1 MHAPGQQRVAPISRA
16 ARVLSVTAPGR
27 RLYDTGARWDDSPKK
42 GKEWSGGAEALVK
55 APKNI
60 ANSLPDR
67 RKDERATQQ
76 RALDTRR
83 RIVEAAI
90 EEFGNLGYEGASTR
104 AVAAAAGVQHTLIT
118 YHFKSKEGLWR
129 AAITSLLAD
138 YTTSYEERLHG
149 LRGVDDVT
157 KLRLI
162 HEDFIRLSVQN
173 LGLHRMMHHVA
184 GGPSSQLDWLVE
196 EYLRKTFDS
205 RADLIRSAQKQGRF
219 VEGDPY
225 HLEYVFIGAVT
236 RILMLASE
244 VEQIMGRS
252 PLDPAFLDEH
262 VRICLGLFFR
272 EPSATGDAKPAGS
285 GTAAP

>member
-1 MHAPGQQRVAPISRA
+1 MWGESPAQGQKWR
-16 ARVLSVTAPGR
+16 
-27 RLYDTGARWDDSPKK
+27 
-42 GKEWSGGAEALVK
+42 GGGEVLVK
-55 APKNI
+55 ASKST
-60 ANSLPDR
+60 ASALPAR
-67 RKDERATQQ
+67 RKDERAIQQ
-76 RALDTRR
+76 RARDTRR

-90 EEFGNLGYEGASTR
+90 EEFGNHGYEGASTR
-104 AVAAAAGVQHTLIT
+104 AVAAAAGLQHTLIT
-118 YHFKSKEGLWR
+118 YHFNSKEGLWR
-129 AAITSLLAD
+129 AAIGSLLTD

-162 HEDFIRLSVQN
+162 LEDFIRLSVQN

-184 GGPSSQLDWLVE
+184 GAPSSQLDWLVE
-196 EYLRKTFDS
+196 EYLRRSFDS
-205 RADLIRSAQKQGRF
+205 RADLIRSAQRQGRF

-244 VEQIMGRS
+244 VEKIMGRS
-252 PLDPAFLDEH
+252 PLDPDFLDEH

-272 EPSATGDAKPAGS
+272 DPSTTRDAKPDGS